1 MLRLKNMEE
10 FSREVERIVHAQ
22 KLTYLEAVVEHLTKL
37 GIDYDNSKIKNLLSP
52 YVQQKIFD
60 EALEYNMLGK
70 NKKTKRL
77 PLK

>member
-10 FSREVERIVHAQ
+10 FSREIERIVIVQ
-22 KLTYLEAVVEHLTKL
+22 KLTYLEAVIEHLSKL

-52 YVQQKIFD
+52 TIQQKIFN
-60 EALEYNMLGK
+60 EAIEYNMLGK
-70 NKKTKRL
+70 NKKIKQL